1 MAKRGPQY
9 SQKEHRRASWYHD
22 APGGY
27 SKRGGKDSD
36 NFGEQ
41 RTVNRETLGNHRR
54 QSQHGRLELGLR
66 LSD

>member
-27 SKRGGKDSD
+27 SKRGGEDSD

-41 RTVNRETLGNHRR
+41 RTVNREILEIIADNSAKLGW
-54 QSQHGRLELGLR
+54 SWG
-66 LSD
+66 